1 MLRNYFKVAYRNLI
15 RQKFYTIIN
24 VSGLGIGIAV
34 SLLIAFFVIDELS
47 YDKFHK
53 DSDRIYQI
61 YLKAMLQ
68 GKPIEGANTCAPIAE
83 ASKEELAGVED
94 AIRITLWRDIVFR
107 NEDKIYTEEKLLVAD
122 SNFFSFFTFELLE
135 GNPDNILNKPNQ
147 IVLTENTALKYFGYN
162 VGDGESP
169 IGKSLLMGSNK
180 TNCEVI
186 GIMKNPPKNSHFT
199 FNMMLSMVTWDY
211 SRNTYWTS
219 NSLYSYVKLNEG
231 ADPATVSGSMLAM
244 SDKYVGPEIEMYI
257 GSTLEEWRASG
268 TGDYAYHMQ
277 PITDLHLNSKVE
289 GNIGPSGDI
298 AYVYL
303 LSLVSI
309 FIILIACIN
318 FMNLS
323 TARSTSRAKEV
334 GIRKTVG
341 AARGRLISQ
350 FLLESVI
357 ISAIASILAVAG
369 LVLALPFF
377 NQMTGKSIE
386 FDYILSPV
394 FVIVI
399 ILILLIVGLLA
410 GSYPAFYL
418 TSFKPTDVLKGKIR
432 QGAKGGWIRSS
443 LVVFQ
448 FAISV
453 SLIVSTLVIYKQ
465 LNLVQNKNL
474 GYDKENILIIDNT
487 RVLGDAKQAFKKRLQ
502 SLSSVVSVGFSNYVP
517 PHVYSNNVYFPN
529 GMQDEGQL
537 IHQIYA
543 DEDYLKTI
551 GVEMTMGRYFS
562 QDFPSDSNAVV
573 VNRKAME
580 VFGWE
585 THEGN
590 KLSEPDEEGMRNFE
604 VYEVIGVMNDFNFSS
619 LKTEIEPLAIFLSP
633 NGDLMPVRLASG
645 NTNDRIKE
653 IETIWN
659 EMASE
664 EPFDYTFLDE
674 NFAAQFRTEQRFGKL
689 FIMFTSLAIFI
700 ACLGLFGLATFI
712 AEQRSKEIGI
722 RKALGASVPTIVVLL
737 SKEFTKLV
745 FFSILIA
752 VPTVIILM
760 NWWLQNFAYKTEI
773 GVLSF
778 VLGGAAALIIS
789 WITVSYHSIKAAFLN
804 PTKALRYE

>member
-1 MLRNYFKVAYRNLI
+1 MLYNYFKVAYRNLI
-15 RQKFYTIIN
+15 RQKFYTVIN
-24 VSGLGIGIAV
+24 VSGLGIGIAI
-34 SLLIAFFVIDELS
+34 SFLIAFFVIDELS
-47 YDKFHK
+47 YDKFHQ

-68 GKPIEGANTCAPIAE
+68 GKPIEGANTCAPIAA

-94 AIRITLWRDIVFR
+94 AIRINLWRDIVFR
-107 NEDKIYTEEKLLVAD
+107 NEDKIYTEEKLLLAD

-135 GNPDNILNKPNQ
+135 GNPNNILNKPNQ
-147 IVLTENTALKYFGYN
+147 IILTENTALKYFGYKM
-162 VGDGESP
+162 GSGESP
-169 IGKSLLMGSNK
+169 IGKSLLMGSDK
-180 TNCEVI
+180 TNCEI
-186 GIMKNPPKNSHFT
+186 AGIMKNPPQNSHFR
-199 FNMMLSMVTWDY
+199 FNMMLSMVSWDF
-211 SRNTYWTS
+211 SRRTNWTG
-219 NSLYSYVKLNEG
+219 NSLYSYVKLNKG
-231 ADPATVSGSMLAM
+231 ADPDVVAASMLAM
-244 SDKYVGPEIEMYI
+244 SDKYVGPEIEMFL
-257 GSTLEEWRASG
+257 GTTLEEWRASG
-268 TGDYAYHMQ
+268 NGEYAYHMQ
-277 PITDLHLNSKVE
+277 PMTDLHLYSKVE
-289 GNIGPSGDI
+289 GNIDAAGNI

-303 LSLVSI
+303 LSAVSI

-323 TARSTSRAKEV
+323 TARSTGRAKEV

-341 AARGRLISQ
+341 APRSRLISQ

-357 ISAIASILAVAG
+357 ISALGSILAVVG
-369 LVLALPFF
+369 LVLVLPFF
-377 NQMTGKSIE
+377 NQVTGKSIE
-386 FDYILSPV
+386 FSYLWSPI
-394 FVIVI
+394 FVTAI
-399 ILILLIVGLLA
+399 ILVLLVVGLLA

-418 TSFKPTDVLKGKIR
+418 TSFKPIEVLNGKIR
-432 QGAKGGWIRSS
+432 QGAKGGWIRST

-465 LNLVQNKNL
+465 LNLVQDKNL

-487 RVLGDAKQAFKKRLQ
+487 RVLGDDKQAFKKRLQ
-502 SLSSVVSVGFSNYVP
+502 SLSSVVSVGISNYVP
-517 PHVYSNNVYFPN
+517 PHVYSNSVYFPN
-529 GMQDEGQL
+529 GARDEGQL

-551 GVEMTMGRYFS
+551 GVEMNMGRYFS
-562 QDFPSDSNAVV
+562 KDYPSDSSAVV
-573 VNRKAME
+573 INKKAME
-580 VFGWE
+580 AYGWE
-585 THEGN
+585 TNEGN
-590 KLSEPDEEGMRNFE
+590 LLSEPEDEGMTN
-604 VYEVIGVMNDFNFSS
+604 YEVIGVMNDFNFSS
-619 LKTEIEPLAIFLSP
+619 LKTEIEPLVIFLSQ
-633 NGDLMPVRLASG
+633 NGNLMPVRLATG
-645 NTNDRIKE
+645 NISDRIKE
-653 IETIWN
+653 VEAVWN
-659 EMASE
+659 EMATD

-674 NFAAQFRTEQRFGKL
+674 NFAAQFRAEQRFGKL

-722 RKALGASVPTIVVLL
+722 RKALGASVPTIVMLL

-745 FFSILIA
+745 FISILIA
-752 VPTVIILM
+752 IPAVIILM

-804 PTKALRYE
+804 PTTALRYE

>member
-1 MLRNYFKVAYRNLI
+1 
-15 RQKFYTIIN
+15 
-24 VSGLGIGIAV
+24 
-34 SLLIAFFVIDELS
+34 
-47 YDKFHK
+47 
-53 DSDRIYQI
+53 
-61 YLKAMLQ
+61 
-68 GKPIEGANTCAPIAE
+68 
-83 ASKEELAGVED
+83 
-94 AIRITLWRDIVFR
+94 
-107 NEDKIYTEEKLLVAD
+107 
-122 SNFFSFFTFELLE
+122 
-135 GNPDNILNKPNQ
+135 
-147 IVLTENTALKYFGYN
+147 
-162 VGDGESP
+162 
-169 IGKSLLMGSNK
+169 
-180 TNCEVI
+180 
-186 GIMKNPPKNSHFT
+186 
-199 FNMMLSMVTWDY
+199 
-211 SRNTYWTS
+211 
-219 NSLYSYVKLNEG
+219 
-231 ADPATVSGSMLAM
+231 
-244 SDKYVGPEIEMYI
+244 
-257 GSTLEEWRASG
+257 
-268 TGDYAYHMQ
+268 
-277 PITDLHLNSKVE
+277 
-289 GNIGPSGDI
+289 
-298 AYVYL
+298 
-303 LSLVSI
+303 
-309 FIILIACIN
+309 
-318 FMNLS
+318 MNLS

-394 FVIVI
+394 FVIAI
-399 ILILLIVGLLA
+399 ILILLVVGLLA

-745 FFSILIA
+745 FISILIA

>member
-1 MLRNYFKVAYRNLI
+1 MLYNYFKVAYRNLI

-34 SLLIAFFVIDELS
+34 SLLIAFYVIDELS

-68 GKPIEGANTCAPIAE
+68 GKPIEGANTCGPIAS

-94 AIRITLWRDIVFR
+94 AIRITMWRDIVFR
-107 NEDKIYTEEKLLVAD
+107 NEDKIYTEEKLLLAD

-135 GNPDNILNKPNQ
+135 GNPDNILNKPDQ
-147 IVLTENTALKYFGYN
+147 IILTENTALKYFGYKA
-162 VGDGESP
+162 GEGESP
-169 IGKSLLMGSNK
+169 VGKSLLMGSDK

-186 GIMKNPPKNSHFT
+186 GIMKNPPKNSHFR
-199 FNMMLSMVTWDY
+199 FDMMLSMVSWDF
-211 SRNTYWTS
+211 SKSTQWTN

-231 ADPATVSGSMLAM
+231 ADQVVVGASMLAM
-244 SDKYVGPEIEMYI
+244 SDKYVGPEIEMYV
-257 GSTLEEWRASG
+257 GTTLEEWRASG
-268 TGDYAYHMQ
+268 NGEYAYHMQ
-277 PITDLHLNSKVE
+277 PMTDLHLYSKVD
-289 GNIGPSGDI
+289 GNIDASGDI

-303 LSLVSI
+303 LSAVSI

-323 TARSTSRAKEV
+323 TARSTGRAKEV

-341 AARGRLISQ
+341 APRSRLISQ

-357 ISAIASILAVAG
+357 ISAISSILAVAG

-386 FDYILSPV
+386 FDYVLSPM
-394 FVIVI
+394 FVIAI
-399 ILILLIVGLLA
+399 ILILLVVGLLA

-418 TSFKPTDVLKGKIR
+418 TSFKPIEVLNGKIR
-432 QGAKGGWIRSS
+432 QGAKGGWIRST

-453 SLIVSTLVIYKQ
+453 SLIVSTLVIFKQ
-465 LNLVQNKNL
+465 LNLVQDKNL
-474 GYDKENILIIDNT
+474 GYDKENILVIDNT
-487 RVLGDAKQAFKKRLQ
+487 RVLGDDKQVFKQRLQ
-502 SLSSVVSVGFSNYVP
+502 SLSSVVSVGISNYVP
-517 PHVYSNNVYFPN
+517 PHVYSNSVYFPN
-529 GMQDEGQL
+529 GVQDEGQL
-537 IHQIYA
+537 LYQIYA

-551 GVEMTMGRYFS
+551 GVEMNIGRYFS
-562 QDFPSDSNAVV
+562 KDYPSDSGAVV
-573 VNRKAME
+573 INRKAME
-580 VFGWE
+580 AFGWE
-585 THEGN
+585 SNEGN
-590 KLSEPDEEGMRNFE
+590 ILSVPDDDGMINHE
-604 VYEVIGVMNDFNFSS
+604 VVGIMNDFNFSS
-619 LKTEIEPLAIFLSP
+619 LKTEIEPLVIFLSQY
-633 NGDLMPVRLASG
+633 GDLMPVRLATG
-645 NTNDRIKE
+645 NISEKIKE
-653 IETIWN
+653 VEAIWN
-659 EMASE
+659 EMTAN
-664 EPFDYTFLDE
+664 EPFDYTFVDE
-674 NFAAQFRTEQRFGKL
+674 NFAAQFRAEQRFGKL

-722 RKALGASVPTIVVLL
+722 RKALGASVPTIVMIL

-745 FFSILIA
+745 FISILIA
-752 VPTVIILM
+752 IPTVIILM

-789 WITVSYHSIKAAFLN
+789 WITVSYHSIKAALLN
-804 PTKALRYE
+804 PTTALRYE

>member
-1 MLRNYFKVAYRNLI
+1 MLYNYFKVAYRNLI

-34 SLLIAFFVIDELS
+34 SLLIAFYVIDELS

-68 GKPIEGANTCAPIAE
+68 GKPIEGANTCGPIAS

-94 AIRITLWRDIVFR
+94 AIRITMWRDIVFR
-107 NEDKIYTEEKLLVAD
+107 NEDKIYTEEKLLLAD

-135 GNPDNILNKPNQ
+135 GNPDNILNKPDQ
-147 IVLTENTALKYFGYN
+147 IILTENTALKYFGYKA
-162 VGDGESP
+162 GEGESP
-169 IGKSLLMGSNK
+169 VGKSLLMGSDK

-186 GIMKNPPKNSHFT
+186 GIMKNPPKNSHFR
-199 FNMMLSMVTWDY
+199 FDMMLSMVSWDF
-211 SRNTYWTS
+211 SKSTQWTN

-231 ADPATVSGSMLAM
+231 ADQVVVGASMLAM
-244 SDKYVGPEIEMYI
+244 SDKYVGPEIEMYV
-257 GSTLEEWRASG
+257 GTTLEEWRASG
-268 TGDYAYHMQ
+268 NGEYAYHMQ
-277 PITDLHLNSKVE
+277 PMTDLHLYSKVD
-289 GNIGPSGDI
+289 GNIDASGDI

-303 LSLVSI
+303 LSAVSI

-323 TARSTSRAKEV
+323 TARSTGRAKEV

-341 AARGRLISQ
+341 APRSRLISQ

-357 ISAIASILAVAG
+357 ISAISSILAVAG

-386 FDYILSPV
+386 FDYVLSPM
-394 FVIVI
+394 FVIAI
-399 ILILLIVGLLA
+399 ILILLVVGLLA

-432 QGAKGGWIRSS
+432 QGAKGGWIRST

-453 SLIVSTLVIYKQ
+453 SLIVSTLVIFKQ
-465 LNLVQNKNL
+465 LNLVQDKNL
-474 GYDKENILIIDNT
+474 GYDKENILVIDNT
-487 RVLGDAKQAFKKRLQ
+487 RVLGDDKQVFKQRLQ
-502 SLSSVVSVGFSNYVP
+502 SLSSVVSVGISNYVP
-517 PHVYSNNVYFPN
+517 PHVYSNSVYFPN
-529 GMQDEGQL
+529 GVQDEGQL
-537 IHQIYA
+537 LYQIYA

-551 GVEMTMGRYFS
+551 GVEMNIGRYFS
-562 QDFPSDSNAVV
+562 KDYPSDSGAVV
-573 VNRKAME
+573 INRKAME
-580 VFGWE
+580 AFGWE
-585 THEGN
+585 SNEGN
-590 KLSEPDEEGMRNFE
+590 ILSVPDDDGMINHE
-604 VYEVIGVMNDFNFSS
+604 VVGIMNDFNFSS
-619 LKTEIEPLAIFLSP
+619 LKTEIEPLVIFLSQY
-633 NGDLMPVRLASG
+633 GDLMPVRLATG
-645 NTNDRIKE
+645 NISEKIKE
-653 IETIWN
+653 VEAIWN
-659 EMASE
+659 EMTAN
-664 EPFDYTFLDE
+664 EPFDYTFVDE
-674 NFAAQFRTEQRFGKL
+674 NFAAQFRAEQRFGKL

-722 RKALGASVPTIVVLL
+722 RKALGASVPTIVMIL

-745 FFSILIA
+745 FISILIA
-752 VPTVIILM
+752 IPTVIILM

-789 WITVSYHSIKAAFLN
+789 WITVSYHSIKAALLN
-804 PTKALRYE
+804 PTTALRYE